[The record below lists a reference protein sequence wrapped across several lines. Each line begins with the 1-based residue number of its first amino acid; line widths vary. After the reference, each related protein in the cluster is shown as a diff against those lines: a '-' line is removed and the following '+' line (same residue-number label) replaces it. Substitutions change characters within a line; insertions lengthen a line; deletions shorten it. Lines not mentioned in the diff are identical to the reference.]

1 MDKQAQSV
9 FSLSIGGNK
18 CPTALL
24 AERRCS
30 LDLFS
35 QGTSVMPASQLD
47 SAGKNWFCVFS
58 TSAIALLVLRYN
70 PLNLTSQR

>member
-1 MDKQAQSV
+1 MGKQAQNV

-47 SAGKNWFCVFS
+47 SAGKNCFCMFI
-58 TSAIALLVLRYN
+58 TSAIALLVLQDN
-70 PLNLTSQR
+70 PVL